1 MDMKSLSIGPFNEG
15 FIRVAT
21 TSDPASTETKFTGE
35 IEILARHHTRLP
47 SEIDG
52 ERMRLAS
59 HPAGKMLLE
68 REAANKA
75 AGKLVEVPIRMFF
88 NKTANALTVKYQAF
102 DGEGRPVC
110 VGDGCNARRT
120 SLIEGNQPVTVD
132 APCAGSEDCE
142 FAQSGVVSCRR
153 QVKMPVQIKGQAN
166 ALSVFEVRTSSF
178 NAYKTLRAQLELIES
193 RFGGLRHVPI
203 KLSLWQA
210 SNEASSFEPFDVF
223 KLSLDGNSEVEVM
236 RQAKKERDEEKDCGL
251 VSDQDAIYEK
261 LQNGDADSKLSLAF
275 DDFNEISDFYA
286 PVAIPKSERR
296 KGSQSA
302 SLPLT
307 KRHARSSAP
316 HLAAD
321 LISSS
326 LAQAGLAPAA
336 EQSTSTQ

>member
-15 FIRVAT
+15 FIRVAAI
-21 TSDPASTETKFTGE
+21 SDPASAETKFTGE

-47 SEIDG
+47 SEISG
-52 ERMRLAS
+52 EQIRLAS
-59 HPAGKMLLE
+59 HPAGQMLLE

-120 SLIEGNQPVTVD
+120 SLIEGNQPVTMD
-132 APCAGSEDCE
+132 APCAGSEGCE

-210 SNEASSFEPFDVF
+210 STEASSFEPFDVF
-223 KLSLDGNSEVEVM
+223 KLSLDGGSEVEVM
-236 RQAKKERDEEKDCGL
+236 RQAKKDREEEKEAGL
-251 VSDQDAIYEK
+251 VSDHDAIFEK
-261 LQNGDADSKLSLAF
+261 LQSGEADNKLSLAF

-286 PVAIPKSERR
+286 PVAIPKAERR
-296 KGSQSA
+296 KGS
-302 SLPLT
+302 PLGSSSPT
-307 KRHARSSAP
+307 KRHARSAAP
-316 HLAAD
+316 NLAAD

-336 EQSTSTQ
+336 EQLTPTQ